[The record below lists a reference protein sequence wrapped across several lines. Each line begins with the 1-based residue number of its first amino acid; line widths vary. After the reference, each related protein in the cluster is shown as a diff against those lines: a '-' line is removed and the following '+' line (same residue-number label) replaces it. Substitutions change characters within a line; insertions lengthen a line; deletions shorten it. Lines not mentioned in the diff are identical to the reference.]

1 MSGSLALVTQ
11 VPKPVVPWLLALW
24 VILAPSI
31 PEYEMSN
38 DMCLLNLINWSDATE
53 LKVSCVNQHNIS
65 HIVQKVRWCGRV
77 ALDACLDQNY

>member
-1 MSGSLALVTQ
+1 MSGSLTLVTQ

-38 DMCLLNLINWSDATE
+38 DMCPLSERQIANATIASICE
-53 LKVSCVNQHNIS
+53 YNKDLSGK
-65 HIVQKVRWCGRV
+65 W
-77 ALDACLDQNY
+77 